1 MAQWWA
7 KTAAQRTNA
16 RLGDSGAI
24 PSPVCAVH
32 WRSHVALLTTGGIHL
47 PDQPPFDMDDA
58 DGDATYR
65 TIPGDVALAD
75 LTITHKYYNHD
86 SVDKDKQVIFPLDHF
101 RDLAERSVIGGIAPH
116 HFGFMGHI
124 EGEHLD
130 RLVQKTA
137 PEVAAK
143 LTPTASISPS
153 SPLPEDSAIGPWDLI
168 ARSIEAAGIPT
179 VVISITRDLTEAVEA
194 CRAVFVEVA
203 VGSST
208 GWRPT
213 PPPSSA
219 P

>member
-1 MAQWWA
+1 MADQNSVMERISNWFFGIPAVAQWWA

-16 RLGDSGAI
+16 RLGDSSAI
-24 PSPVCAVH
+24 PFARLRRPLA
-32 WRSHVALLTTGGIHL
+32 RSRVALLTTGGIHL

-86 SVDKDKQVIFPLDHF
+86 SADKDKQVIFPLDHF
-101 RDLAERSVIGGIAPH
+101 RDLAERGVIGGIAPH

-143 LTPTASISPS
+143 LRADGVDFAFLTPA
-153 SPLPEDSAIGPWDLI
+153 
-168 ARSIEAAGIPT
+168 
-179 VVISITRDLTEAVEA
+179 
-194 CRAVFVEVA
+194 
-203 VGSST
+203 
-208 GWRPT
+208 
-213 PPPSSA
+213 
-219 P
+219 